1 MQPNLRMAVALAAVA
16 CFGAFS
22 FGAAFT
28 TAQTA
33 APAANAAVAPPPAP
47 LATPAQRLAQAV
59 QAFTAAGSEPQINLR
74 QVQQLVAL
82 YRVAEAT
89 ELVPPAAA
97 LQALDQLSTAVRGS
111 NPAEPP
117 AEPLIAAEIDN
128 QRAEDELRAGDGEA
142 AARIWR
148 QLGEVE
154 SWQAVG
160 PFDNSSPAAIE
171 KEEGPEH
178 GVNLQ
183 AHYAGKQRQVGWRR
197 IPFSAPQGVLNLGA
211 YLNPSESASAYVVSW
226 VRSPAAQEV
235 AVRLRDNGATR
246 VWVNGGLVFDEQAAH
261 PSSGFD
267 QHAAGARLEAGWNE
281 ILAKAGGTESTD
293 WRFSLRLTTPAGA
306 PLVLDATAAP
316 PADIVARVSA
326 ATAGAPAAPVAVSDL
341 TVLAKAAAATSP
353 SYELDYAWVLNQ
365 KHNFNTGGQ
374 DDANAFMAAIA
385 GLPNDAQAV
394 LDFAAHDSDQSRR
407 YRYLVQLLTRDP
419 GNAQAHRMLG
429 AIELTRNEFWPAR
442 EQFRAAMGL
451 TTTPD
456 ANGLTMP
463 PTTDIARAP
472 LAAVGILG
480 TYLGTGISPEV
491 LVWAAAL
498 RQAQVTS
505 ALVAGPVGAA
515 LRRVGAIHPALEWFE
530 TAHTDDAANLA
541 VSLQLA
547 DLQRQSGDLTAA
559 SATIRQATALAGSPP
574 ALVETEARAYRGLG
588 RGPEALATI
597 QQAVAAAPD
606 SPNLRIAS
614 GEIESHFGHPT
625 QAIAAWQAAL
635 NLNPQD
641 ADLRDRLRIE
651 RGGEAAQEASF
662 ERPYTQDLTQAIA
675 AFKKAANLGLESGP
689 VTVLANT
696 NVTNIFPSGNTGR
709 YVQEI
714 FRINN
719 SNGADSL
726 AYYPVTYDP
735 ATEDV
740 QFLTA
745 RVIHPDGTSADAPEA
760 GDQPVSQSVGYET
773 FYDVRDKYV
782 QMPSMRAGD
791 FVEIAYRVLPT
802 TLESLYGDYYGDLDQ
817 FGGPAPTLFQQYV
830 VITPSNKPLYF
841 KAIRFNGSSEQHTA
855 SGQTV
860 YRWSARN
867 LPAQVPEPSAPPV
880 IERSPYIE
888 VSSFQTWN
896 QFGAWYRQLI
906 RDTFAMDSEL
916 VQTVNSLVQGKT
928 SEQDKVDAIYRWVIQ
943 NTHYVALEFGIH
955 GYRPYPVTQVFHRR
969 FGDCKDKASL
979 LIAMLHQAG
988 IPADFVLVRIRDL
1001 GVIDPTIPSVAD
1013 FDHAIVYV
1021 PSLHRYLDGTAEYNG
1036 ADELP
1041 AGDQRAFVLRMP
1053 VLGNPAAA
1061 AASNAALAQASGPS
1075 AEAAAAPA
1083 PSAQA
1088 GLAPVVTPE
1097 QPPADNVMT
1106 RVLNGQLEA
1115 NGDLHFEM
1123 TWTLEGEHAPVF
1135 RQALELPD
1143 RQAGAV
1149 QAMLHTLLPGI
1160 NITGATV
1167 TNESDWD
1174 QPIQVKLVGV
1184 IPRFATVNGTT
1195 LLIPRQIVP
1204 QAWLPE
1210 MASLAQRRED
1220 VLTDPPQ
1227 ILSEEMHLALP
1238 PGYQVAALPAP
1249 TQQDEP
1255 FASFAAEAAM
1265 NGGTLTLRSRVVTKQ
1280 SLITPAEYGQF
1291 RSFWSQVDATL
1302 DRPLSSVPSAGAS
1315 ASGGGQ

>member
-1 MQPNLRMAVALAAVA
+1 MQANLRMAAALAAVA

-22 FGAAFT
+22 FGTAFT
-28 TAQTA
+28 TAQTG
-33 APAANAAVAPPPAP
+33 APAVNAAATPPPAP

-59 QAFTAAGSEPQINLR
+59 QTFTAAGREPEINLR

-97 LQALDQLSTAVRGS
+97 LQALDQLSSAVRGG
-111 NPAEPP
+111 NPAE
-117 AEPLIAAEIDN
+117 ALIAAEIDD
-128 QRAEDELRAGDGEA
+128 QRARDELRAGDGEA

-178 GVNLQ
+178 GVELH

-197 IPFSAPQGVLNLGA
+197 MPFAAPQGVLNLGA

-235 AVRLRDNGATR
+235 AIRLRDNGATR

-267 QHAAGARLEAGWNE
+267 EDAAGARLEAGWNE
-281 ILAKAGGTESTD
+281 ILAKTGGTESTD

-306 PLVLDATAAP
+306 PLVLDATAMP
-316 PADIVARVSA
+316 PADIVARVQA
-326 ATAGAPAAPVAVSDL
+326 ATAPAASAISDL
-341 TVLAKAAAATSP
+341 TALAQAAASSSP

-407 YRYLVQLLTRDP
+407 YRYLDQLLTRDP

-429 AIELTRNEFWPAR
+429 SIELTRNEFWPAR

-451 TTTPD
+451 TTSPD
-456 ANGLTMP
+456 ANGLAP
-463 PTTDIARAP
+463 PSAADIARAP
-472 LAAVGILG
+472 LAAVGLLG

-491 LVWAAAL
+491 LAWAAAL
-498 RQAQVTS
+498 RQAHVTS

-515 LRRVGAIHPALEWFE
+515 LRRVGAIHPALEWFA
-530 TAHTDDAANLA
+530 TAHADDAADLA

-547 DLQRQSGDLTAA
+547 DVQRQSGDLAA
-559 SATIRQATALAGSPP
+559 ALATIRQATALAGSPP
-574 ALVETEARAYRGLG
+574 ALLETEARAYSGLG

-597 QQAVAAAPD
+597 EQAVAAAPD
-606 SPNLRIAS
+606 SPDLRVAA

-625 QAIAAWQAAL
+625 LAIAAWQAAL

-641 ADLRDRLRIE
+641 ADLRDRLRIG

-662 ERPYTQDLTQAIA
+662 ERPYTQDVTQAIA
-675 AFKKAANLGLESGP
+675 AFKKAANPGLESGP

-696 NVTNIFPSGNTGR
+696 NVTNIFPSGNIGR

-745 RVIHPDGTSADAPEA
+745 RVIHPDGTSADAPKA

-773 FYDVRDKYV
+773 FYDVRNKFV
-782 QMPSMRAGD
+782 QMPPMRAGD

-802 TLESLYGDYYGDLDQ
+802 TLESLYGDYYGDLDS
-817 FGGPAPTLFQQYV
+817 FGGPAPTQFQQYV

-841 KAIRFNGSSEQHTA
+841 KAIRFDGTSEQHTA
-855 SGQTV
+855 QGQTV
-860 YRWSARN
+860 YRWSDHN
-867 LPAQVPEPSAPPV
+867 LPAQVPEPSAPPE

-896 QFGAWYRQLI
+896 QFGDWYRQLI
-906 RDTFAMDSEL
+906 RDTFVMDSEM
-916 VQTVNSLVQGKT
+916 VQTVNSLIQGKT
-928 SEQDKVDAIYRWVIQ
+928 TEQEKVDAIYRWVIQ

-979 LIAMLHQAG
+979 LIALLHQAG

-1001 GVIDPTIPSVAD
+1001 GVIDATIPSVAD

-1041 AGDQRAFVLRMP
+1041 AGDQRAFVLRLP
-1053 VLGNPAAA
+1053 VLANPAAA
-1061 AASNAALAQASGPS
+1061 ETPSAALGQMGGPS
-1075 AEAAAAPA
+1075 AEAAPA
-1083 PSAQA
+1083 FRAQATQASGAQA
-1088 GLAPVVTPE
+1088 GLAPVVTPD

-1149 QAMLHTLLPGI
+1149 QAMLHTRLPGI

-1174 QPIQVKLVGV
+1174 DPIEVKLVGV

-1204 QAWLPE
+1204 QQWLPE
-1210 MASLAQRRED
+1210 MASLAQRSED
-1220 VLTDPPQ
+1220 LLTGPPQ

-1249 TQQDEP
+1249 TQQNEP
-1255 FASFAAEAAM
+1255 FASFAAAAAM

-1280 SLITPAEYGQF
+1280 SLITPAEYGRF

-1302 DRPLSSVPSAGAS
+1302 GRPLASVPTAGAP
-1315 ASGGGQ
+1315 ANGGGQ